1 MASEKEEKLI
11 LAKIENL
18 EQQID
23 ALEQKIKDCIE
34 YIEFLKAE
42 NKKLENNLK
51 LLEEENKRLQ
61 GLYKNYLQ
69 LQSKTEIVKQKL
81 KKVVEKISEFV

>member
-1 MASEKEEKLI
+1 MVLQKEIFLI
-11 LAKIENL
+11 EKIENL
-18 EQQID
+18 ESQIEN
-23 ALEQKIKDCIE
+23 LEKKIEECVN

-42 NKKLENNLK
+42 NKKLQTDIK

-69 LQSKTEIVKQKL
+69 LQSKTEIVKHKL
-81 KKVVEKISEFV
+81 KKVVEKITDIV

>member
-1 MASEKEEKLI
+1 MNSQKEKFVIE
-11 LAKIENL
+11 KIENL
-18 EQQID
+18 EQQVEL
-23 ALEQKIKDCIE
+23 LEKKLDECIN

-42 NKKLENNLK
+42 NKKLESDIK

-81 KKVVEKISEFV
+81 KKVVEKIGEIV

>member
-1 MASEKEEKLI
+1 MVSQKEKFVIEKI
-11 LAKIENL
+11 VNL
-18 EQQID
+18 EQQIEL
-23 ALEQKIKDCIE
+23 LEKKIEECIN

-42 NKKLENNLK
+42 NKKLQTDIK

-81 KKVVEKISEFV
+81 KKVIEKIAEIV